1 MSIIWRRSRLI
12 VNKEIMIIDKVK
24 KTISKMAEPPKSG
37 VRKVIFLDF
46 RTVVLKLFRLKCIF
60 WKDSR
65 EVSSWFNFR
74 VQNQVQVFKEPM
86 IYLELVLK
94 GNLMIQHFK
103 ILQNRNVSTV
113 HKNIYESS
121 LWFDLIYSLDD
132 TLCHKIN
139 LDMLNKCLHYKLF
152 HLKFTY
158 SVRNLALLDLI

>member
-1 MSIIWRRSRLI
+1 MSIIWRQSRLI

-113 HKNIYESS
+113 HKKH
-121 LWFDLIYSLDD
+121 LWIFPVIRFNLLVRWH
-132 TLCHKIN
+132 TLSQ
-139 LDMLNKCLHYKLF
+139 NKLRY
-152 HLKFTY
+152 
-158 SVRNLALLDLI
+158 AE